1 SIEGVHGN
9 RQSAAHYFAGA
20 RLKPADATISGSEQP
35 SPRTCVVGTC
45 PAWPSAYG
53 NREEDTNNSDTR
65 ARHASECAGE
75 RWEAAPT
82 SPPAPGRSG
91 RNGVRRDHRH
101 RVLTGRGVDPEC
113 HRLAVDRR
121 GARGNVGWHKALLR
135 RREDQLGRARAVAV
149 RNRPPVLRDRI

>member
-1 SIEGVHGN
+1 AARFVEGDGEHSTHKQVRRQQLPIASTVAGGEESTICPEEQVTSIEGVHGN

-35 SPRTCVVGTC
+35 SPRTCVGGTC

-101 RVLTGRGVDPEC
+101 RVLTGRGVD
-113 HRLAVDRR
+113 
-121 GARGNVGWHKALLR
+121 
-135 RREDQLGRARAVAV
+135 
-149 RNRPPVLRDRI
+149 